1 MLIFPI
7 LEKAETKDN
16 FLKWTEKWI
25 KFIQSSVCDS
35 YQIHVFYISDINVSV
50 PNIDFENVS
59 NDIKTLKLTL
69 CDNYPLR

>member
-1 MLIFPI
+1 MDWKMNKIYYSNQRL
-7 LEKAETKDN
+7 
-16 FLKWTEKWI
+16 W
-25 KFIQSSVCDS
+25 FISNT
-35 YQIHVFYISDINVSV
+35 FYISDINVSF